1 MDSPRRRLRLSL
13 PLLLGTLAA
22 AGSLT
27 GCGDGQEVVAGV
39 RAPSIQEAQ
48 EFVDEQIDEEPE
60 AGWGK
65 EQMLAQRSDRQQER
79 ATAREEEFEEASPP
93 LAAEEGEEE
102 VSLEPEGEEET
113 EG

>member
-1 MDSPRRRLRLSL
+1 MDSPRRRLRLL
-13 PLLLGTLAA
+13 PPVLLAMILA

-27 GCGDGQEVVAGV
+27 GCGGGQEVVAGV

-60 AGWGK
+60 EGWGK
-65 EQMLAQRSDRQQER
+65 EQMIAQRSDRQQER
-79 ATAREEEFEEASPP
+79 VTAQEEEFEAASQPVASEEAEEEASP
-93 LAAEEGEEE
+93 
-102 VSLEPEGEEET
+102 EPEAEEET